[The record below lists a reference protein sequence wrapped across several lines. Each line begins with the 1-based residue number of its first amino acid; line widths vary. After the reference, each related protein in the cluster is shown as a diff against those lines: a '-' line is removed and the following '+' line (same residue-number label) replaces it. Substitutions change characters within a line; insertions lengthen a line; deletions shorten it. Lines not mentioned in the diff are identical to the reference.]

1 MATLKVIFLLIELLT
16 NVKSQTSN
24 PIIQGI
30 TNDGAFTSKDEWD
43 NSCKAEYARFNDN
56 NGWCP
61 KNEGSWLQVD
71 LGDEYVITKIGTKG
85 AGYGGEWTWKYNL
98 KYGL

>member
-24 PIIQGI
+24 PIIQSLG
-30 TNDGAFTSKDEWD
+30 NGAFSSKDEWD
-43 NSCKAEYARFNDN
+43 NSCSDQNAKINDN
-56 NGWCP
+56 ECWCP
-61 KNEGSWLQVD
+61 KTEGSWLQVD